1 MNSIPVF
8 PLPIVIFPDEDVR
21 LHIFEE
27 KYKELILD
35 CEKHSISFC
44 ICPII
49 KNNLQ
54 EVASHVR
61 LSKIMKVYEDG
72 RMDIVINCLQLIKVD
87 KILYSSIE
95 KKYAS
100 INFTEFINDRAS
112 EEDKTIIIEKLFK
125 ELCYLNNV
133 KPYHE
138 INWQLFSSYQVGHY
152 IGLSLE
158 DEYHFSTINSEN
170 KRLEFIIK
178 QIQKMIYNT
187 KQRLNWIDRL
197 NLNGEFRMF
206 DS

>member
-35 CEKHSISFC
+35 CKKHSISFC

-72 RMDIVINCLQLIKVD
+72 RMDIVVNCLQLIQVD
-87 KILYSSIE
+87 KI
-95 KKYAS
+95 
-100 INFTEFINDRAS
+100 
-112 EEDKTIIIEKLFK
+112 
-125 ELCYLNNV
+125 
-133 KPYHE
+133 
-138 INWQLFSSYQVGHY
+138 
-152 IGLSLE
+152 
-158 DEYHFSTINSEN
+158 
-170 KRLEFIIK
+170 
-178 QIQKMIYNT
+178 
-187 KQRLNWIDRL
+187 
-197 NLNGEFRMF
+197 
-206 DS
+206 

>member
-1 MNSIPVF
+1 M
-8 PLPIVIFPDEDVR
+8 
-21 LHIFEE
+21 
-27 KYKELILD
+27 YKRQD
-35 CEKHSISFC
+35 S
-44 ICPII
+44 
-49 KNNLQ
+49 
-54 EVASHVR
+54 
-61 LSKIMKVYEDG
+61 
-72 RMDIVINCLQLIKVD
+72 
-87 KILYSSIE
+87 
-95 KKYAS
+95 
-100 INFTEFINDRAS
+100 
-112 EEDKTIIIEKLFK
+112 
-125 ELCYLNNV
+125 V